1 LPTAAH
7 HFNQQ
12 APEDTID
19 HHGLAAGKD
28 VHHVKAIHEM
38 LFTIPYCAPHDSC
51 AVQLRE
57 IPQPPPKSI
66 HFPRNCLARDVLLKT
81 RPPAIPPFIPALPQI
96 KRHKAS
102 YPKGKKMKPE
112 HRQRL
117 LAALIL
123 TAFGTPALAPPIQ
136 PSSKAAQGAAG
147 IGPQPASQLQAV
159 KNAQTAPA
167 ANPATAADDENTA
180 SKEDINGLQADLE
193 TSSIRSS
200 ATATPAPPCRRAPS
214 T

>member
-1 LPTAAH
+1 
-7 HFNQQ
+7 
-12 APEDTID
+12 
-19 HHGLAAGKD
+19 
-28 VHHVKAIHEM
+28 
-38 LFTIPYCAPHDSC
+38 
-51 AVQLRE
+51 VQLRE
-57 IPQPPPKSI
+57 THSRRQKTI

-102 YPKGKKMKPE
+102 NYPKGKKMKPE

-123 TAFGTPALAPPIQ
+123 TAFGTPALAAPNTAELG
-136 PSSKAAQGAAG
+136 SSRRCRNRSAACKPAAG
-147 IGPQPASQLQAV
+147 RQERPDSPRR
-159 KNAQTAPA
+159 KPC
-167 ANPATAADDENTA
+167 PAADDENTA